1 MNKEKGALFI
11 DGGYVNK
18 ILKSFFH
25 ISSIDYLK
33 LSSHICSD
41 LDISRLRTYYY
52 TCMPFV
58 RKNNQEDII
67 RQTNMQ
73 KFLTNLRRLPRFEV
87 KLGKLQVI
95 GNQFKQ
101 KMVDVLIS
109 LDIATM
115 SYESQIQHVILLAG
129 DADFIPT
136 IKKAKDY
143 GSIVHLYY
151 HPSSVHTEL
160 LDEVDELHKID
171 DALIQ
176 RCLIDR

>member
-1 MNKEKGALFI
+1 
-11 DGGYVNK
+11 
-18 ILKSFFH
+18 
-25 ISSIDYLK
+25 
-33 LSSHICSD
+33 
-41 LDISRLRTYYY
+41 
-52 TCMPFV
+52 
-58 RKNNQEDII
+58 
-67 RQTNMQ
+67 MQ